1 MCSSDLKDK
10 IDHPRKGSK
19 DLSDAVCGSIYNSIS
34 LTPPDLDKQLE
45 IHTYAGAFAD
55 ELQQLKEES
64 DRRLKGVIRM
74 PEKRTMPDELAE
86 YIDQEEKELERVNID
101 GFRIL

>member
-1 MCSSDLKDK
+1 M
-10 IDHPRKGSK
+10 
-19 DLSDAVCGSIYNSIS
+19 CGSVYNSIS

-64 DRRLKGVIRM
+64 DRRLKNVIRM
-74 PEKRTMPDELAE
+74 PEKNIMPSNLAE
-86 YIDQEEKELERVNID
+86 YLDKEEQELERVNID